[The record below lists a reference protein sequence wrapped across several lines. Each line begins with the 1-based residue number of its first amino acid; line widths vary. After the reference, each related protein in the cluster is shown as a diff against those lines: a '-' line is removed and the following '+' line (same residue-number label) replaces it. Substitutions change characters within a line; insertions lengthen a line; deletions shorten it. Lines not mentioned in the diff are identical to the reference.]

1 MPVENKKQNVA
12 DLTVAELEAKIKKY
26 SAALAVKKAATKK
39 AKKVAPKPDK
49 VFLKKIEKMYKA
61 IEADKK
67 SYFVVNWKND
77 VVDCDENSFLT
88 ATAGWT
94 IGERLAA
101 LEYVGDIDES
111 QYDEYLGIT
120 EDDDE

>member
-1 MPVENKKQNVA
+1 MPVENKPKTIA
-12 DLTVAELEAKIKKY
+12 EMTVAELDAYIKKC
-26 SAALAVKKAATKK
+26 SAKLAVKKAATKK

-61 IEADKK
+61 VEDDKK
-67 SYFVVNWKND
+67 SYFVINWKKD
-77 VVDCDENSFLT
+77 VVDCDEDSFLT
-88 ATAGWT
+88 ATDGWT

-101 LEYVGDIDES
+101 LEYVGIDES
-111 QYDEYLGIT
+111 EYNEYLGIT

>member
-1 MPVENKKQNVA
+1 MPVENKTKSLNE
-12 DLTVAELEAKIKKY
+12 LTVAELEAKVKKY
-26 SAALAVKKAATKK
+26 SLALAAKKAASKK

-49 VFLKKIEKMYKA
+49 IFLKKIEKMGKLVDD
-61 IEADKK
+61 DKK
-67 SYFVVNWKND
+67 SYFVVNWKLD

-88 ATAGWT
+88 NTYGWT

-101 LEYVGDIDES
+101 LEYIGIDES
-111 QYDEYLGIT
+111 QRDEYLGIT